1 VGIETEGVSQVSKI
15 QELEARRDVLAG
27 DVADKQ
33 FRLDNLDG
41 SEELVSVQKL
51 TNDLDAAQRLLA
63 AIERQIIAARET
75 ERLARIAAQE
85 AAIVA
90 AARETATIDIDI
102 ATALWRA
109 FELVER
115 RASVTE
121 VSPRLAGKTQRMRTR
136 VLDLLGDVGYD
147 LAVSPGREPFPVKR

>member
-1 VGIETEGVSQVSKI
+1 MSKI
-15 QELEARRDVLAG
+15 QDLESRRDQLAG

-63 AIERQIIAARET
+63 AVERQILQTRET
-75 ERLARIAAQE
+75 ERLAARAAQE

-90 AARETATIDIDI
+90 AARETATIDTDI

-115 RASVTE
+115 RATVTE
-121 VSPRLAGKTQRMRTR
+121 VSPRLAGKTQRMRAR

>member
-1 VGIETEGVSQVSKI
+1 MSTISG
-15 QELEARRDVLAG
+15 LEARRDVLAA

-90 AARETATIDIDI
+90 AARETATIDTDI

-115 RASVTE
+115 RATVTE
-121 VSPRLAGKTQRMRTR
+121 VSPRLAGKTQRMRAR

>member
-1 VGIETEGVSQVSKI
+1 MSKI
-15 QELEARRDVLAG
+15 QELEQRRDVLAA

-90 AARETATIDIDI
+90 AARETATIDTDI

-115 RASVTE
+115 RATVTE
-121 VSPRLAGKTQRMRTR
+121 VSPRLAGKTQRMRAR